1 MANPGKDNRVA
12 EWDRLQAKGGVW
24 VTGASSGIGRAL
36 CTRLVA
42 EGRWVAGS
50 ARSQDALCSL
60 RDELGE
66 HFYPI
71 PVDITSMID
80 LNGAITKLERSVGP
94 INLAVLNA
102 AIYEP
107 EGDDGF
113 DGEAARETIKVNVLG
128 TVNCLAAVLPRM
140 RHRGVGHIALMA
152 SAAGYRGLPHA
163 AAYGASRAAVLSLAE
178 SLKFELQPAGITVQV
193 ITPGFV
199 DTQLTA
205 KNTFPMPF
213 IITPDYAAQRIASG
227 LRTDSF
233 EITFPRRFT
242 YMMKLLRLLPYRLY
256 FPLVR
261 RITGA

>member
-12 EWDRLQAKGGVW
+12 ECDRLQAKGGVW

-113 DGEAARETIKVNVLG
+113 DGEAARQTIKVNVLG

>member
-1 MANPGKDNRVA
+1 MANLGRDNRVA
-12 EWDRLQAKGGVW
+12 ECDRLQAKGGVW

-113 DGEAARETIKVNVLG
+113 NGEAARQTIKVNVLG